1 MTRPTHMIIAVF
13 VLLAG
18 VLLFLTPIKR
28 FLFGER
34 AMTSS
39 VLVSGNIEA
48 HQSVLSFTD
57 VQSAISWLP
66 FDEGKF
72 VQAGTVLARVDD
84 RLYQQQLQID
94 RAAVAVAQKQ
104 IAVNQSN
111 FVAAR
116 NTVTSDR
123 LDLANKN
130 RNFVRDR
137 AQSSISAISRQ
148 SFDLTS
154 TVAAQA
160 AAILAR
166 DEALMRG
173 AQQNVALARANLKSN
188 EAKLELDQI
197 TLSYTVLK
205 APFSGVLAVREAEL
219 GELAGPG
226 VAIFTLDDLDHVWL
240 RAYINERNLGQIRLG
255 EPVTVSTDT
264 YPGHHY
270 QGRIGFIASEAE
282 FTPKTVETH
291 AERVT
296 LVYRLRIDIDNPTHE
311 LLPGMP
317 AQAMMTLLSAGK

>member
-1 MTRPTHMIIAVF
+1 MTRLTHMIIAVF

-18 VLLFLTPIKR
+18 MLLFLTPIKR

-166 DEALMRG
+166 D
-173 AQQNVALARANLKSN
+173 
-188 EAKLELDQI
+188 D
-197 TLSYTVLK
+197 
-205 APFSGVLAVREAEL
+205 
-219 GELAGPG
+219 
-226 VAIFTLDDLDHVWL
+226 
-240 RAYINERNLGQIRLG
+240 
-255 EPVTVSTDT
+255 
-264 YPGHHY
+264 
-270 QGRIGFIASEAE
+270 ASMIY
-282 FTPKTVETH
+282 
-291 AERVT
+291 
-296 LVYRLRIDIDNPTHE
+296 L
-311 LLPGMP
+311 
-317 AQAMMTLLSAGK
+317 

>member
-1 MTRPTHMIIAVF
+1 MTRSTRTIIV
-13 VLLAG
+13 VLILLVS

-34 AMTSS
+34 AKTPSI
-39 VLVSGNIEA
+39 LVSGNIEA
-48 HQSVLSFTD
+48 HQSVLSFTKL
-57 VQSAISWLP
+57 QAAISWLL

-123 LDLANKN
+123 LDIANKN
-130 RNFVRDR
+130 RNFVRDKT
-137 AQSSISAISRQ
+137 QSSISAISRQ

-173 AQQNVALARANLKSN
+173 A
-188 EAKLELDQI
+188 AKC
-197 TLSYTVLK
+197 
-205 APFSGVLAVREAEL
+205 
-219 GELAGPG
+219 
-226 VAIFTLDDLDHVWL
+226 
-240 RAYINERNLGQIRLG
+240 
-255 EPVTVSTDT
+255 
-264 YPGHHY
+264 
-270 QGRIGFIASEAE
+270 
-282 FTPKTVETH
+282 
-291 AERVT
+291 
-296 LVYRLRIDIDNPTHE
+296 
-311 LLPGMP
+311 
-317 AQAMMTLLSAGK
+317 